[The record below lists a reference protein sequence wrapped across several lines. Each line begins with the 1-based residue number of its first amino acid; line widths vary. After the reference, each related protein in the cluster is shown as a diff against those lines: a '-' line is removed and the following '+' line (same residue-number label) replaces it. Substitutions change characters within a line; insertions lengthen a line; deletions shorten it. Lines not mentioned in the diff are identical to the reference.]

1 MEKGRGI
8 WCLTGGGRPL
18 FLPDAPRSFCL
29 SMGAGGGKDMQELYL
44 CGNKILVQPFLC
56 LIPRRTGFRGLAG
69 SGVWPLIGLRWDS
82 LITAS
87 CEAARPARECGWEM
101 LFLCSFIFLFLSP
114 PRRAELGSSV
124 SGPSCGCLLG
134 KGSPPGWQSRNAA
147 PGKVFSRTSLRGRSP
162 LRAPVSS
169 LADAVPNK

>member
-8 WCLTGGGRPL
+8 WGLPGGGRPL

-114 PRRAELGSSV
+114 PAELNLGAAFRV
-124 SGPSCGCLLG
+124 PVAGVCWGRAHPQAGRAVTLPLG
-134 KGSPPGWQSRNAA
+134 K
-147 PGKVFSRTSLRGRSP
+147 
-162 LRAPVSS
+162 S
-169 LADAVPNK
+169 LAGLHSGDVLLCVLP